1 MAERKISTTFTRY
14 KHKISSEELQLLAD
28 KLVQNPE
35 NYDLMDWAAFA
46 YYSHGDLDRAIEY
59 YRKLVQWDPA
69 NASYHY
75 YLANA
80 LFKLS
85 CGCTATGTRAARSS
99 ARSYAVSPKAASSAW
114 SVRSRRRMSFPSA

>member
-85 CGCTATGTRAARSS
+85 DVPGAAEHWTRVMQLDKTGAFSERAR
-99 ARSYAVSPKAASSAW
+99 RKLMNLDKA
-114 SVRSRRRMSFPSA
+114 